1 MKTVVAMIDW
11 VYIANFFMFT
21 LSITTP
27 KNGPAIIVGAN
38 NKNDRK
44 PTQVARFV
52 NSHASQPIMTRFI
65 QMPFIAKKL
74 PAVYF
79 LNSLLLSDGKLSD
92 KYILCTNLGFSMFI
106 ELFDKT

>member
-1 MKTVVAMIDW
+1 M
-11 VYIANFFMFT
+11 ANFFIFT

-38 NKNDRK
+38 NKNDKK

-52 NSHASQPIMTRFI
+52 NSHASQPIITRLI
-65 QMPFIAKKL
+65 HIPFIAKKL

-79 LNSLLLSDGKLSD
+79 LNSLLFSDGKLSD
-92 KYILCTNLGFSMFI
+92 KYIRNTYLDFL
-106 ELFDKT
+106 